1 MIILNAGNEVGRFA
15 CENLAIMLWCCGGG
29 VWFCIPVLR
38 PVQPWTLLWVTHGP
52 ERNVSYDAYLL
63 ICIKAILDGVTHLRA
78 F

>member
-38 PVQPWTLLWVTHGP
+38 PIQPLLLLRVGQGP
-52 ERNVSYDAYLL
+52 N
-63 ICIKAILDGVTHLRA
+63 GVTTGKRYSSSDSKSNY
-78 F
+78 